1 MQTSSGRWVNLPRPL
16 PRQPWPTT
24 SLGDREEIREGVVE
38 SSEVALLQ
46 QAVASLQRAM
56 SVLVEDTAASQV
68 QAAAMEEAAQV
79 QLAAVEAGAE
89 ASRVQVQ
96 RAMSVLVKEK
106 AAAQVQAAAM
116 AEEAQVQLVEVE
128 ARVEAEKRRADIAE
142 AQVLQVQDR
151 LATVTWRLGERE
163 EQGDSCYNE
172 LAQVQRE
179 ASVLNAGLQRQM
191 VAQEAGLNEE
201 LDAMEKRMRWI
212 EGCLQDPDPINCFN
226 SLKLLGLDTRHWV
239 TMISMPR
246 H

>member
-106 AAAQVQAAAM
+106 AAAQAQAAAM

-142 AQVLQVQDR
+142 AQVLQF
-151 LATVTWRLGERE
+151 
-163 EQGDSCYNE
+163 
-172 LAQVQRE
+172 
-179 ASVLNAGLQRQM
+179 ASAG
-191 VAQEAGLNEE
+191 
-201 LDAMEKRMRWI
+201 
-212 EGCLQDPDPINCFN
+212 
-226 SLKLLGLDTRHWV
+226 
-239 TMISMPR
+239 
-246 H
+246 